1 MEAPMSADYTLLLCA
16 VLCAALVG
24 ITVMVYDRIV
34 RGLRLRVE
42 ALEMEVAEVAVENEM
57 LSELLAA
64 AMQRHPAKGER

>member
-1 MEAPMSADYTLLLCA
+1 MSADYTLLLVA
-16 VLCAALVG
+16 IAAAALVG

-34 RGLRLRVE
+34 RGLRLRLE

>member
-1 MEAPMSADYTLLLCA
+1 MSADYTLLLCA
-16 VLCAALVG
+16 ISCAALVG

-34 RGLRLRVE
+34 RGLRLRLE

>member
-1 MEAPMSADYTLLLCA
+1 MSADYTLLLA
-16 VLCAALVG
+16 AIAAAALVL

>member
-34 RGLRLRVE
+34 RGLRLRLE
-42 ALEMEVAEVAVENEM
+42 ALEVHVLLKLAEIAER
-57 LSELLAA
+57 LTKLTRLT
-64 AMQRHPAKGER
+64 KGR

>member
-1 MEAPMSADYTLLLCA
+1 MEAPMSADYTLLLVAITAACVA
-16 VLCAALVG
+16 LATVL
-24 ITVMVYDRIV
+24 IYDRIV

-57 LSELLAA
+57 LNELLAA

>member
-1 MEAPMSADYTLLLCA
+1 MEAHMPDLTLLATAIAAACL
-16 VLCAALVG
+16 VLA
-24 ITVMVYDRIV
+24 TVMVYDRIV
-34 RGLRLRVE
+34 RGLRHRVE

>member
-1 MEAPMSADYTLLLCA
+1 MSADYTLLLVA
-16 VLCAALVG
+16 IAAAALVL
-24 ITVMVYDRIV
+24 ITVFTYDRIV

-57 LSELLAA
+57 LNELLAA

>member
-1 MEAPMSADYTLLLCA
+1 MEVPMSADYTLLLVA
-16 VLCAALVG
+16 IAAAALVF

>member
-1 MEAPMSADYTLLLCA
+1 MEVPMSADYTLLLVA
-16 VLCAALVG
+16 IAAAALVL